1 MANKVEM
8 NKSLDISA
16 FFNKSQN
23 WIKRREKSQ
32 QTPRYNSINIT
43 LYSGIVEIR
52 SRQSKLKYTLWQ

>member
-23 WIKRREKSQ
+23 LIKRREKSQ

-43 LYSGIVEIR
+43 LYFWNCGDQI
-52 SRQSKLKYTLWQ
+52 KTK